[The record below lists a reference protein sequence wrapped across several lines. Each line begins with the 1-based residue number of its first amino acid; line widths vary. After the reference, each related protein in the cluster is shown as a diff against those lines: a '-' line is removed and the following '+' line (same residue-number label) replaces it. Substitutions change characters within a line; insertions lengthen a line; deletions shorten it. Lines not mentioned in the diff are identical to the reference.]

1 MSKSSDR
8 DRFVAP
14 PNNMRRL
21 VGAPH
26 NHALPAAVRAA
37 RHVSHRRNTMRWA
50 NRLSLVALLVLPG
63 ASLLAQAAPAGR
75 ITGTVTDSASAQPL
89 TSATVLVVGTTIGT
103 MTGAD
108 GRYTLVNVP
117 AGERRVRVQRIGYA
131 PQERAVT
138 VTAGQAST
146 VDFRVNV
153 QAVQL
158 AQVVSIGY
166 GTTERRDVTGSVSSV
181 SMTANETAP
190 IATVDQL
197 LAGTSPGVQVTTSSG
212 EPGGAL
218 SVRIRGTSSITGNS
232 EPLYVID
239 GFPIENDMASSVQ
252 GTGGR
257 ARTTPPNPLA
267 TLNPNDIESISILKD
282 ASSTAIYGA
291 RGANGVVIITTK
303 QGRGTKPQFGLD
315 YYAGYQQVGKKYDM
329 LNAAEYMDYA
339 NAFAQNSNP
348 SFTPFDSAT
357 RANILKSGIDT
368 DWQDEI
374 FRTGGIKNL
383 QLSLRG
389 ATTAASPTRYALS
402 GGVFDQEGIVVGS
415 GLRRLSGR
423 VNLNQ
428 AYGSRFEFGGQLT
441 ASQVRSKAT
450 PTSGQQNSG
459 AGAVSAA
466 IQYVPILPVKRA
478 DGTYTYI
485 KPDLNFYNPQLDAPE
500 TPNPVSLAEEVND
513 SLSDTRFLGNVFGQV
528 ELLSGLQFRTS
539 FGADYADRWRHT
551 YYPRTTLRGE
561 QAGGDA
567 IRSGGATTS
576 WLNENTLTYRREVN
590 QNHRFDLLAGYTR
603 QATDVD
609 RESMSNAQ
617 FVTDA
622 TSYFDIGA
630 GTQEGGPGISSG
642 RTHQALESWLGRA
655 NYSLLD
661 RYLFTVTYRTDGS
674 SRFAKGHQWGS
685 FPSAAFAWRASSE
698 PFLRN
703 FEKLDELKFR
713 VSYGVVGNPSVRPYQ
728 SLARLNDQGYS
739 FGGTPYAGYYT
750 ASVAN
755 PDLTWES
762 TAQLDYGVD
771 LAFLDRFNLTADYYT
786 KRTTDLLLNVS
797 VSPELGYL
805 TALANR
811 GEVENK
817 GFELGLDANIIKPG
831 NKSGFSWRANANYAT
846 NRNRVTDLGG
856 QQQIFAEVITSDY
869 NLPGSMIQVG
879 KPVGVFYGFKSA
891 GIIRSAEE
899 AAEYS
904 RFVKNFNGSPF
915 RAGDMKILDIAGA
928 ADGGPDGLITLA
940 DRTEIGDP
948 TPKFNAGL
956 TNTFAWRGV
965 ELTGLL
971 QGSYGGKILNV
982 NRIRTESSPR
992 VNVARERWLDAWRPD
1007 NPDGKYPRVGENPN
1021 QVGPNNFTTNLLE
1034 DGSYLRLRSATL
1046 SWNVPQRLIARSRA
1060 SGARVYVTGNNI
1072 FTLTDYTGYDPD
1084 VSGQSVGNTNRGID
1098 IGVYPTARGVTF
1110 GLNFNY

>member
-1 MSKSSDR
+1 
-8 DRFVAP
+8 
-14 PNNMRRL
+14 
-21 VGAPH
+21 
-26 NHALPAAVRAA
+26 
-37 RHVSHRRNTMRWA
+37 MRWA

-75 ITGTVTDSASAQPL
+75 IVGTVTDSASAQPL

-197 LAGTSPGVQVTTSSG
+197 LAGTSPGVQVTTASG

-218 SVRIRGTSSITGNS
+218 SIRIRGTSSITGNS
-232 EPLYVID
+232 EPLYVVD
-239 GFPIENDMASSVQ
+239 GFPIENDMDNSVQ

-303 QGRGTKPQFGLD
+303 QGRGTRPQFGFD
-315 YYAGYQQVGKKYDM
+315 YYTGYQQVGKKYDM

-339 NAFAQNSNP
+339 NTFAQNS
-348 SFTPFDSAT
+348 STPYLPFPDSVKT
-357 RANILKSGIDT
+357 RILASGVDT
-368 DWQDEI
+368 DWQDQI
-374 FRTGGIKNL
+374 FRTGQIKNL

-402 GGVFDQEGIVVGS
+402 GGMFDQEGIVLGS

-423 VNLNQ
+423 LNLNQ
-428 AYGSRFEFGGQLT
+428 AFGSRWEFGSSLT

-459 AGAVSAA
+459 AGAISAA
-466 IQYVPILPVKRA
+466 IQYVPILPVLRE
-478 DGTYTYI
+478 DGTYSYI
-485 KPDLNFYNPQLDAPE
+485 NQDLNAFARELDAPQ
-500 TPNPVSLAEEVND
+500 TPNPVSLAREVND

-528 ELLSGLQFRTS
+528 ELLDGLQFRSS

-561 QAGGDA
+561 QAGGEA
-567 IRSGGATTS
+567 LRNGGATSS
-576 WLNENTLTYRREVN
+576 WLNENTLTYRKEIN

-609 RESMSNAQ
+609 REGMNNAN

-622 TSYFDIGA
+622 TSYFDIGS
-630 GTQEGGPGISSG
+630 GTQEGGPSVFSG

-698 PFLRN
+698 PFFRN
-703 FEKLDELKFR
+703 IEQLDELKFR

-755 PDLTWES
+755 PNLTWES
-762 TAQLDYGVD
+762 TAQVDYGVD
-771 LAFLDRFNLTADYYT
+771 VAFLNRFNLTADYYR
-786 KRTTDLLLNVS
+786 KRTTDLLLQIS
-797 VSPELGYL
+797 VSPEKGFLN
-805 TALANR
+805 ALANR
-811 GEVENK
+811 GSVENR
-817 GFELGLDANIIKPG
+817 GFEVGLDANIIKPADKG
-831 NKSGFSWRANANYAT
+831 GFSWRANANYAT
-846 NRNRVTDLGG
+846 NRNKVVDLGG
-856 QQQIFAEVITSDY
+856 QQQIFADLITTDY
-869 NLPGSMIQVG
+869 NLPGSMIEVG

-891 GIIRSAEE
+891 GIIRTAEE
-899 AAEYS
+899 AADYS
-904 RFVKNFNGSPF
+904 RFVKNFSGSAF

-940 DRTEIGDP
+940 DRTDIGDP
-948 TPKFNAGL
+948 TPDFTAGL
-956 TNTFAWRGV
+956 TNTVAWRGV

-992 VNVARERWLDAWRPD
+992 VNVSRERVRDAWSPT
-1007 NPDGKYPRVGENPN
+1007 NPDGKYPRLGENPN
-1021 QVGPNNFTTNLLE
+1021 QVGTNNFTTNLLE
-1034 DGSYLRLRSATL
+1034 DGSYLRLRTVTL
-1046 SWNVPQRLIARSRA
+1046 SWNVPERLISRSRA
-1060 SGARVYVTGNNI
+1060 NGARIYVTGNNLVTI
-1072 FTLTDYTGYDPD
+1072 TDYTGYDPD

-1098 IGVYPTARGVTF
+1098 IGAYPISRGVTF